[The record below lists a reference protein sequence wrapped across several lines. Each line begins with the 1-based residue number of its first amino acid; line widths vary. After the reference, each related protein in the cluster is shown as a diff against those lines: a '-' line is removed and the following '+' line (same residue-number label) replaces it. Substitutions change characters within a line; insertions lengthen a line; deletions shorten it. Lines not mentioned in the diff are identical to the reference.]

1 MIGEFARAYLDELKQ
16 LYSEVSLEK
25 LNRVAQVLME
35 AQQSGRKVF
44 IFGNG
49 GSAATATHMACD
61 LVKTAGVSGQRGL
74 RAISLSDNVSA
85 MTAWAND
92 AGYECVFQEQLAN
105 LLDPGDVAIGI
116 SASGNS
122 PNVLRAIEYAN
133 QHGATTIGFIGFGG
147 GRLREMVTI
156 DVTVSSR
163 DYGQVEDF
171 HLTLDHILAQY
182 LKQHIAAKSQLPRAA
197 AAALPK

>member
-1 MIGEFARAYLDELKQ
+1 MIREFARAYLDGLNQ
-16 LYSEVSLEK
+16 LYADVSLDQ
-25 LNRVAQVLME
+25 LNRVAEVLLA

-61 LVKTAGVSGQRGL
+61 LAKTAGVSGQRGI
-74 RAISLSDNVSA
+74 RAISLSDNVSV

-92 AGYECVFQEQLAN
+92 ASYECIFQEQLAN

-147 GRLREMVTI
+147 GKLKEMVNI

-163 DYGQVEDF
+163 DYGQIEDF

-182 LKQHIAAKSQLPRAA
+182 LKQQITVKSQSPRAA